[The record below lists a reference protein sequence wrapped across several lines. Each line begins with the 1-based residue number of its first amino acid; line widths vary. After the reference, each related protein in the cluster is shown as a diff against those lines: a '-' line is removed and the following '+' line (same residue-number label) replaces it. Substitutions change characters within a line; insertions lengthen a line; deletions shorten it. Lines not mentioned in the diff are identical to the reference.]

1 MKKFRFVAAIAVAGL
16 VALGLGASSASAS
29 SPSMVEIEGVCLD
42 VDANGLPNPVPCPPD
57 ADSLAGDGMFDP
69 FVNICWEQQAGWVM
83 LPVLCAEDDS
93 QASEVP
99 EWCLEEQVDG
109 SYLIVPCSEDEIE
122 FPEWCLEEQVDGS
135 YLIVP
140 CSEDEIEFPEWCLEE
155 QVDGSYLIVPC
166 PEDQWMI
173 PMIPEIHFFPWFSDP
188 DQEVDE
194 ESAEVEEAPS
204 EEDSE
209 EAPIEN
215 SEEVP
220 AEGDGQEATIEDSE
234 EAPTDEVSDD
244 SQGTVESGR
253 ALSYEATDSGAEL
266 LMAATPSAVDNQTNQ
281 NSAGFTSVSGGSER
295 GIDNVETGSVQPGA
309 TASEAPSERG
319 SVGLIAGIAL
329 VLLGGGGFAAV
340 GVAASRKRV

>member
-69 FVNICWEQQAGWVM
+69 FVDICWEQQAGWVM
-83 LPVLCAEDDS
+83 SPDLCAEDDS
-93 QASEVP
+93 QASEV
-99 EWCLEEQVDG
+99 
-109 SYLIVPCSEDEIE
+109 
-122 FPEWCLEEQVDGS
+122 PEWCLEEQVDGS

-220 AEGDGQEATIEDSE
+220 AEGEGQEATIEDSE
-234 EAPTDEVSDD
+234 EAPTEEVSDD

-281 NSAGFTSVSGGSER
+281 NSAGFASVSGGSER
-295 GIDNVETGSVQPGA
+295 SIDNVETASVQPGA

-319 SVGLIAGIAL
+319 SVGLIAGIVL

>member
-69 FVNICWEQQAGWVM
+69 FVDICWEQQAGWVVS
-83 LPVLCAEDDS
+83 PGLCAEDDS

-109 SYLIVPCSEDEIE
+109 SYLIVPCS
-122 FPEWCLEEQVDGS
+122 
-135 YLIVP
+135 
-140 CSEDEIEFPEWCLEE
+140 
-155 QVDGSYLIVPC
+155 
-166 PEDQWMI
+166 EDQWMI

-220 AEGDGQEATIEDSE
+220 AEGEGQEATIEDSE
-234 EAPTDEVSDD
+234 EAPTEEVSDD

-281 NSAGFTSVSGGSER
+281 NSAGFASVSGGSER
-295 GIDNVETGSVQPGA
+295 SIDNVETASVQPGA

-319 SVGLIAGIAL
+319 SVGLIAGIVL

>member
-1 MKKFRFVAAIAVAGL
+1 MKKYRIVTAIAVAGL

-69 FVNICWEQQAGWVM
+69 FVDICWEQQAGWVM
-83 LPVLCAEDDS
+83 SPGLCAEDDS

-109 SYLIVPCSEDEIE
+109 SYLIV
-122 FPEWCLEEQVDGS
+122 Q
-135 YLIVP
+135 

-220 AEGDGQEATIEDSE
+220 AEGEGQEATIEDSE
-234 EAPTDEVSDD
+234 EAPTEEVSDD

-281 NSAGFTSVSGGSER
+281 NSAGFASVSGGSER
-295 GIDNVETGSVQPGA
+295 SIDNVETASVQPGA

-319 SVGLIAGIAL
+319 SVGLIAGIVL

>member
-69 FVNICWEQQAGWVM
+69 FVDICWEQQAGWVM
-83 LPVLCAEDDS
+83 SPGLCAEDDS

-109 SYLIVPCSEDEIE
+109 SYLIV
-122 FPEWCLEEQVDGS
+122 Q
-135 YLIVP
+135 

-220 AEGDGQEATIEDSE
+220 AEGEGQEATIEDSE
-234 EAPTDEVSDD
+234 GAPTEEVSDD

-281 NSAGFTSVSGGSER
+281 NSAGFASVSGGSER
-295 GIDNVETGSVQPGA
+295 SIDNVETASVQPGA

-319 SVGLIAGIAL
+319 SVGLIAGIVL

-340 GVAASRKRV
+340 GVATSRKRG

>member
-1 MKKFRFVAAIAVAGL
+1 
-16 VALGLGASSASAS
+16 
-29 SPSMVEIEGVCLD
+29 
-42 VDANGLPNPVPCPPD
+42 
-57 ADSLAGDGMFDP
+57 
-69 FVNICWEQQAGWVM
+69 
-83 LPVLCAEDDS
+83 
-93 QASEVP
+93 
-99 EWCLEEQVDG
+99 
-109 SYLIVPCSEDEIE
+109 
-122 FPEWCLEEQVDGS
+122 
-135 YLIVP
+135 
-140 CSEDEIEFPEWCLEE
+140 
-155 QVDGSYLIVPC
+155 
-166 PEDQWMI
+166 MI

-220 AEGDGQEATIEDSE
+220 AEGEGQEATIEDSE
-234 EAPTDEVSDD
+234 EAPTEEVSDD

-281 NSAGFTSVSGGSER
+281 NSAGFASVSGGSER
-295 GIDNVETGSVQPGA
+295 SIDNVETASVQPGA

-319 SVGLIAGIAL
+319 SVGLIAGIVL

>member
-69 FVNICWEQQAGWVM
+69 FVDICWEQQAGWVM
-83 LPVLCAEDDS
+83 SPGLCAEDDS

-109 SYLIVPCSEDEIE
+109 SYLIV
-122 FPEWCLEEQVDGS
+122 Q
-135 YLIVP
+135 

-220 AEGDGQEATIEDSE
+220 AEGEGQEATIEDSE
-234 EAPTDEVSDD
+234 EAPTEEVSDD

-281 NSAGFTSVSGGSER
+281 NSAGFASVSGGSER
-295 GIDNVETGSVQPGA
+295 SIDNVETASVQPGA

-319 SVGLIAGIAL
+319 SVGLIAGIVL

>member
-69 FVNICWEQQAGWVM
+69 FVDICWEQQAGWVM
-83 LPVLCAEDDS
+83 SPGLCAEDDS
-93 QASEVP
+93 QPSEV
-99 EWCLEEQVDG
+99 
-109 SYLIVPCSEDEIE
+109 
-122 FPEWCLEEQVDGS
+122 
-135 YLIVP
+135 
-140 CSEDEIEFPEWCLEE
+140 PEWCLEE

-220 AEGDGQEATIEDSE
+220 AEGEGQEATIEDSE
-234 EAPTDEVSDD
+234 EAPTEEVSDD

-281 NSAGFTSVSGGSER
+281 NSAGFASVSGGSER
-295 GIDNVETGSVQPGA
+295 SIDNVETASVQPGA

-319 SVGLIAGIAL
+319 SVGLIAGIVL

>member
-69 FVNICWEQQAGWVM
+69 FVDICWEQQAGWVM
-83 LPVLCAEDDS
+83 SPGLCAEDDS
-93 QASEVP
+93 QPSEVP

-109 SYLIVPCSEDEIE
+109 SYLIVQCSEDEIE

-140 CSEDEIEFPEWCLEE
+140 CS
-155 QVDGSYLIVPC
+155 
-166 PEDQWMI
+166 EDQWMI

-220 AEGDGQEATIEDSE
+220 AEGEGQEATIEDSE
-234 EAPTDEVSDD
+234 EAPTEEVSDD

-253 ALSYEATDSGAEL
+253 ALSYEATDSGTEL
-266 LMAATPSAVDNQTNQ
+266 LMAATPGAADNQTDQSSNEF
-281 NSAGFTSVSGGSER
+281 AAVSVGSER
-295 GIDNVETGSVQPGA
+295 SIDNVETASVQPGA
-309 TASEAPSERG
+309 AAPDTPSERG
-319 SVGLIAGIAL
+319 SLALITGIAL
-329 VLLGGGGFAAV
+329 LLLGGGGLVAV
-340 GVAASRKRV
+340 GMAASRKRV

>member
-69 FVNICWEQQAGWVM
+69 FVDICWEQQAGWVM

-93 QASEVP
+93 QASEV
-99 EWCLEEQVDG
+99 
-109 SYLIVPCSEDEIE
+109 
-122 FPEWCLEEQVDGS
+122 PEWCLEEQVDGS

-281 NSAGFTSVSGGSER
+281 NSAGFNSVSGGSER

>member
-69 FVNICWEQQAGWVM
+69 FVDICWEQQAGWVM
-83 LPVLCAEDDS
+83 SPGLCAEDDS

-109 SYLIVPCSEDEIE
+109 SYLIV
-122 FPEWCLEEQVDGS
+122 Q
-135 YLIVP
+135 

-173 PMIPEIHFFPWFSDP
+173 PMIPEIHFFPWLSDP

-220 AEGDGQEATIEDSE
+220 AEGEGQEATIEDSE
-234 EAPTDEVSDD
+234 EAPTEEVSDD

-281 NSAGFTSVSGGSER
+281 NSAGFASVSGGSER
-295 GIDNVETGSVQPGA
+295 SIDNVETASVQPGA

-319 SVGLIAGIAL
+319 SVGLIAGIVL

>member
-1 MKKFRFVAAIAVAGL
+1 MKKYRIVTAIAVAGL

-69 FVNICWEQQAGWVM
+69 FVDICWEQQAGWVVS
-83 LPVLCAEDDS
+83 PGLCAEDDS
-93 QASEVP
+93 QASEV
-99 EWCLEEQVDG
+99 
-109 SYLIVPCSEDEIE
+109 
-122 FPEWCLEEQVDGS
+122 PEWCLEEQVDGS

-220 AEGDGQEATIEDSE
+220 AEGEGQEATIEDSE
-234 EAPTDEVSDD
+234 EAPVEEASDD
-244 SQGTVESGR
+244 SQATVESGR

-281 NSAGFTSVSGGSER
+281 NSAGFASVSGGSER
-295 GIDNVETGSVQPGA
+295 SIDNVETASVQPGA

-319 SVGLIAGIAL
+319 SFALIAGIVL

-340 GVAASRKRV
+340 GVATSRKRG

>member
-1 MKKFRFVAAIAVAGL
+1 MKKHRIVTAIAVAGL
-16 VALGLGASSASAS
+16 VALGLSASSASAS
-29 SPSMVEIEGVCLD
+29 SPLMVEIEGVCLD

-57 ADSLAGDGMFDP
+57 ADSLDGDGMFNP
-69 FVNICWEQQAGWVM
+69 FADMCWEQQPGGFK
-83 LPVLCAEDDS
+83 LPVPCPEDDS
-93 QASEVP
+93 QDSEV
-99 EWCLEEQVDG
+99 
-109 SYLIVPCSEDEIE
+109 
-122 FPEWCLEEQVDGS
+122 FEWCLEEQVDGS

>member
-69 FVNICWEQQAGWVM
+69 FVDICWEQQAGWVM
-83 LPVLCAEDDS
+83 SPGLCAEDDS

-109 SYLIVPCSEDEIE
+109 SYLIVQCSEDEIE

-140 CSEDEIEFPEWCLEE
+140 CS
-155 QVDGSYLIVPC
+155 
-166 PEDQWMI
+166 EDQWMI

-220 AEGDGQEATIEDSE
+220 AEGEGQEATIEDSE
-234 EAPTDEVSDD
+234 EAPTEEVSDD

-281 NSAGFTSVSGGSER
+281 NSAGFASVSGGSER
-295 GIDNVETGSVQPGA
+295 SIDNVETASVQPGA

-319 SVGLIAGIAL
+319 SVGLIAGIVL

>member
-69 FVNICWEQQAGWVM
+69 FVDICWEQQAGWVVS
-83 LPVLCAEDDS
+83 PGLCAEDDS

-109 SYLIVPCSEDEIE
+109 SYLIVQCSEDEIE

-140 CSEDEIEFPEWCLEE
+140 CS
-155 QVDGSYLIVPC
+155 
-166 PEDQWMI
+166 EDQWMI

-220 AEGDGQEATIEDSE
+220 AEGEGQEATIEDSE
-234 EAPTDEVSDD
+234 EAPTEEVSDD

-281 NSAGFTSVSGGSER
+281 NSAGFASVSGGSER
-295 GIDNVETGSVQPGA
+295 SIDNVETASVQPGA

-319 SVGLIAGIAL
+319 SVGLIAGIVL

>member
-69 FVNICWEQQAGWVM
+69 FVDICWEQQAGWVVS
-83 LPVLCAEDDS
+83 PGLCAEDDS
-93 QASEVP
+93 QASEV
-99 EWCLEEQVDG
+99 
-109 SYLIVPCSEDEIE
+109 
-122 FPEWCLEEQVDGS
+122 PEWCLEEQVDGS

-220 AEGDGQEATIEDSE
+220 AEGEGQEATIEDSE
-234 EAPTDEVSDD
+234 EAPTEEVSDD

-253 ALSYEATDSGAEL
+253 ALNYEATDSGAEL

-281 NSAGFTSVSGGSER
+281 NSAGFASVSGGSER
-295 GIDNVETGSVQPGA
+295 SIDNVETASVQPGA

-319 SVGLIAGIAL
+319 SVGLIAGIVL

>member
-69 FVNICWEQQAGWVM
+69 FVDICWEQQAGWVVS
-83 LPVLCAEDDS
+83 PGLCAEDDS
-93 QASEVP
+93 QASEV
-99 EWCLEEQVDG
+99 
-109 SYLIVPCSEDEIE
+109 
-122 FPEWCLEEQVDGS
+122 PEWCLEEQVDGS

-220 AEGDGQEATIEDSE
+220 AEGEGQEATIEDSE
-234 EAPTDEVSDD
+234 EAPTEEVSDD

-281 NSAGFTSVSGGSER
+281 NSAGFASVSGGSER
-295 GIDNVETGSVQPGA
+295 SIDNVETASVQPGA

-319 SVGLIAGIAL
+319 SFALIAGIVL

-340 GVAASRKRV
+340 GVATSRKRG

>member
-69 FVNICWEQQAGWVM
+69 FVDICWEQQAGWVM
-83 LPVLCAEDDS
+83 SPGLCAEDDS
-93 QASEVP
+93 QASEV
-99 EWCLEEQVDG
+99 
-109 SYLIVPCSEDEIE
+109 
-122 FPEWCLEEQVDGS
+122 
-135 YLIVP
+135 
-140 CSEDEIEFPEWCLEE
+140 PEWCLEE

-188 DQEVDE
+188 DQDVDE

-220 AEGDGQEATIEDSE
+220 AEGEGQEATIEDSE
-234 EAPTDEVSDD
+234 EAPTEEVSDD

-281 NSAGFTSVSGGSER
+281 NSAGFASVSGGSER
-295 GIDNVETGSVQPGA
+295 SIDNVETASVQPGA

-319 SVGLIAGIAL
+319 SVGLIAGIVL

>member
-69 FVNICWEQQAGWVM
+69 FVDICWEQQAGWVM
-83 LPVLCAEDDS
+83 SPGLCAEDDS
-93 QASEVP
+93 QPSEVP

-109 SYLIVPCSEDEIE
+109 SYLIVPCS
-122 FPEWCLEEQVDGS
+122 
-135 YLIVP
+135 
-140 CSEDEIEFPEWCLEE
+140 
-155 QVDGSYLIVPC
+155 
-166 PEDQWMI
+166 EDQWMI

-220 AEGDGQEATIEDSE
+220 AEGEGQEATIEDSE
-234 EAPTDEVSDD
+234 EAPTEEVSDD

-281 NSAGFTSVSGGSER
+281 NSAGFASVSGGSER
-295 GIDNVETGSVQPGA
+295 SIDNVETASVQPGA

-319 SVGLIAGIAL
+319 SVGLIAGIVL

>member
-69 FVNICWEQQAGWVM
+69 FVDICWEQQAGWVM
-83 LPVLCAEDDS
+83 SPGLCAEDDS
-93 QASEVP
+93 QPSEV
-99 EWCLEEQVDG
+99 
-109 SYLIVPCSEDEIE
+109 
-122 FPEWCLEEQVDGS
+122 
-135 YLIVP
+135 
-140 CSEDEIEFPEWCLEE
+140 PEWCLEE

-209 EAPIEN
+209 EAPIEH

-220 AEGDGQEATIEDSE
+220 AEGEGQEATIEDSE
-234 EAPTDEVSDD
+234 EAPTEEVSDD

-281 NSAGFTSVSGGSER
+281 NSAGFASVSGGSER
-295 GIDNVETGSVQPGA
+295 SIDNVETASVQPGA

-319 SVGLIAGIAL
+319 SVGLIAGIVL

>member
-69 FVNICWEQQAGWVM
+69 FVDICWEQQAGWVM
-83 LPVLCAEDDS
+83 SPVLCAEDDS
-93 QASEVP
+93 QASQVP

-109 SYLIVPCSEDEIE
+109 SYLIVPCS
-122 FPEWCLEEQVDGS
+122 
-135 YLIVP
+135 
-140 CSEDEIEFPEWCLEE
+140 
-155 QVDGSYLIVPC
+155 
-166 PEDQWMI
+166 EDQWMI

-220 AEGDGQEATIEDSE
+220 AEGEGQEATIEDSE
-234 EAPTDEVSDD
+234 EAPTEEVSDD

-281 NSAGFTSVSGGSER
+281 NSAGFASVSGGSER
-295 GIDNVETGSVQPGA
+295 SIDNVETASVQPGA

-319 SVGLIAGIAL
+319 SVGLIAGIVL

>member
-69 FVNICWEQQAGWVM
+69 FVDICWEQQAGWVM

-93 QASEVP
+93 QASEV
-99 EWCLEEQVDG
+99 
-109 SYLIVPCSEDEIE
+109 
-122 FPEWCLEEQVDGS
+122 PEWCLEEQVDGS

-244 SQGTVESGR
+244 SQGTVEPGR

>member
-1 MKKFRFVAAIAVAGL
+1 M
-16 VALGLGASSASAS
+16 
-29 SPSMVEIEGVCLD
+29 
-42 VDANGLPNPVPCPPD
+42 
-57 ADSLAGDGMFDP
+57 
-69 FVNICWEQQAGWVM
+69 
-83 LPVLCAEDDS
+83 
-93 QASEVP
+93 
-99 EWCLEEQVDG
+99 
-109 SYLIVPCSEDEIE
+109 
-122 FPEWCLEEQVDGS
+122 
-135 YLIVP
+135 IVP

-281 NSAGFTSVSGGSER
+281 NSAGFNSVSGGSER

>member
-69 FVNICWEQQAGWVM
+69 FVDICWEQQAGWVM
-83 LPVLCAEDDS
+83 SPGLCAEDDS
-93 QASEVP
+93 QPSEVP

-109 SYLIVPCSEDEIE
+109 SYLIVQCSEDEIE

-140 CSEDEIEFPEWCLEE
+140 CS
-155 QVDGSYLIVPC
+155 
-166 PEDQWMI
+166 EDQWMI

-220 AEGDGQEATIEDSE
+220 AEGEGQEATIEDSE
-234 EAPTDEVSDD
+234 EAPTEEVSDD

-281 NSAGFTSVSGGSER
+281 NSAGFASVSGGSER
-295 GIDNVETGSVQPGA
+295 SIDNVETASVQPGA

-319 SVGLIAGIAL
+319 SVGLIAGIVL

>member
-69 FVNICWEQQAGWVM
+69 FVDICWEQQAGWVM
-83 LPVLCAEDDS
+83 SPGLCAEDDS
-93 QASEVP
+93 QPSEVP

-109 SYLIVPCSEDEIE
+109 SYLIV
-122 FPEWCLEEQVDGS
+122 Q
-135 YLIVP
+135 

-220 AEGDGQEATIEDSE
+220 AEGEGQEATIEDSE
-234 EAPTDEVSDD
+234 EAPTEEVSDD

-281 NSAGFTSVSGGSER
+281 NSAGFASVSGGSER
-295 GIDNVETGSVQPGA
+295 SIDNVETASVQPGA

-319 SVGLIAGIAL
+319 SVGLIAGIVL